1 MRETRT
7 TLLRELEAMHAG
19 QPWHGPS
26 RAAVLDG
33 ITAAQAAW
41 RPRGDAHSIWEL
53 VLHMRAW
60 TEEVMQRAK
69 GRVPGEPD
77 DGDWPPMP
85 EPTEREWDETKR
97 GLEEAH
103 RTLVA
108 AVRELPDARFEERV
122 GTGSDP
128 QGKGITVRT
137 MLHSLT
143 HHDTYHTGQVAML
156 KRLAAGA

>member
-1 MRETRT
+1 MSDART
-7 TLLRELEAMHAG
+7 KLIRELEAMHAG
-19 QPWHGPS
+19 EPWHGPS
-26 RAAVLDG
+26 RAMVLDG
-33 ITAAQAAW
+33 ITASQAAW
-41 RPRGDAHSIWEL
+41 RPRGDAHSIWEV

-97 GLEEAH
+97 GLEAAH
-103 RTLVA
+103 RALIA
-108 AVRELPDARFEERV
+108 AIRELPEARFEERV

-137 MLHSLT
+137 MLHSLA